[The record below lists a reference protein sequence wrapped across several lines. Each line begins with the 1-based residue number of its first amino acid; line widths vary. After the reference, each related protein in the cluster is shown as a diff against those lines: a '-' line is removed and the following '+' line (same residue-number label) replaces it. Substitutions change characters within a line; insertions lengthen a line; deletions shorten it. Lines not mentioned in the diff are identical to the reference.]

1 MDLTEFDN
9 IILLVNKVKENVD
22 EQYDNEN
29 IRLTDTIIEL
39 TGLLKDRESK
49 IKKLEKQVENNN
61 FNEDNYNRVSILR
74 TLSKENDDLKKQNEQ
89 LLNSLNFRNVK
100 DNNEVSEEPLAEPV
114 VKPLAEPVVKPLAEP
129 VVKPLAE
136 PVEELVEVEELVA
149 VEELVV
155 ELVAEEELV
164 EVEELVVEPKIEPEE
179 LDEEEYDIIEHKN
192 KEYFLIDNIVYR
204 LKKDGDKGKKVG
216 KFVNGKIKFTE
227 KKKK

>member
-9 IILLVNKVKENVD
+9 LILLVNKVKENVD

-114 VKPLAEPVVKPLAEP
+114 VKPLAV
-129 VVKPLAE
+129 
-136 PVEELVEVEELVA
+136 
-149 VEELVV
+149 
-155 ELVAEEELV
+155 EELV

-192 KEYFLIDNIVYR
+192 KEYYLIDNIVYR